1 MGQQHRVR
9 TKRKRRR
16 AYLDRKRAA
25 SKTPARTAPREA
37 PRAKAKKQTAAVPKS
52 E

>member
-9 TKRKRRR
+9 AKRKRRR
-16 AYLDRKRAA
+16 AYWGRRKTKE
-25 SKTPARTAPREA
+25 KTALSQA
-37 PRAKAKKQTAAVPKS
+37 PRAKAKKTASTGVV

>member
-16 AYLDRKRAA
+16 AYLQRKKAALRA
-25 SKTPARTAPREA
+25 SHRESA
-37 PRAKAKKQTAAVPKS
+37 KPRAKKQPVAA